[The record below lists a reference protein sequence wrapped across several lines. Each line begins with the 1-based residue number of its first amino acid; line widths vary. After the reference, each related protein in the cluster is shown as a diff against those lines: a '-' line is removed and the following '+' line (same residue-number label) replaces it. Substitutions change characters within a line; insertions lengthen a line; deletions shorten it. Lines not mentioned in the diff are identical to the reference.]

1 MKRFCILFIAVIM
14 LQGCIS
20 MGSIRNTANRLQGDI
35 DYFQAEIERYSIL
48 IEEKDSAKAR
58 TVLKDAEEMLER
70 AESALM
76 IGDKIGE
83 KKYLSALVDIMDLF
97 EVE

>member
-1 MKRFCILFIAVIM
+1 MKRFCILFITVIM

-35 DYFQAEIERYSIL
+35 DYFQAEIDRYSIL
-48 IEEKDSAKAR
+48 IEEKDSVKAR
-58 TVLKDAEEMLER
+58 TVLKDAKEMLER
-70 AESALM
+70 AESALL
-76 IGDKIGE
+76 IGDKISK
-83 KKYLSALVDIMDLF
+83 KKYLSALVDIMDLL

>member
-35 DYFQAEIERYSIL
+35 DYFRSEIDRYSIL
-48 IEEKDSAKAR
+48 VDEKGSAR
-58 TVLKDAEEMLER
+58 TVLNDAKEMLGR
-70 AESALM
+70 AESALL
-76 IGDKIGE
+76 IGDKISE
-83 KKYLSALVDIMDLF
+83 KKYLSALVDIMDLL